1 MPGSGGDYFDGA
13 SRDDDD
19 DEDEVMGKQKS
30 HCLLLLLL
38 LAGSKPDRVYVKIMA
53 TAAPEGTSKATLN
66 QRVRCVDDF
75 A

>member
-19 DEDEVMGKQKS
+19 DEYEVMGKQKS
-30 HCLLLLLL
+30 HSLLLLL

>member
-30 HCLLLLLL
+30 HSLLLLL